1 MTDVPHLHAALA
13 AGVDMARGVADG
25 DGAHHLP
32 VAKSI
37 DLSCMPWNA
46 WTDQRIRRK
55 RHRLHLSI
63 GAHMKGIG
71 SGGEKG
77 SYGGE
82 RTIVNKYIQIQ
93 HRTRNYC

>member
-1 MTDVPHLHAALA
+1 MTDVPHFNAALA
-13 AGVDMARGVADG
+13 ASVDMARGVTDG
-25 DGAHHLP
+25 DSAHHLP

-37 DLSCMPWNA
+37 DLSCMSWNA

-71 SGGEKG
+71 SGGEKRVIG
-77 SYGGE
+77 W
-82 RTIVNKYIQIQ
+82 
-93 HRTRNYC
+93 